1 MKAEYKNIK
10 ADYEAITRNL
20 RNFDKDNDNI
30 YESVFIMAK
39 RANQIAAE
47 IKDELTQKMKEF
59 ATTQDSL
66 EDVYENQEQIKWAK
80 YYEQIP
86 KPTLLA
92 VKEFEDG
99 EIYSSSSDEAALPT
113 VE

>member
-10 ADYEAITRNL
+10 ADYEAITRNP
-20 RNFDKDNDNI
+20 RDFDKETGNI
-30 YESVFIMAK
+30 YKTVYILSR

-59 ATTQDSL
+59 AGLNDGS
-66 EDVYENQEQIKWAK
+66 EEVYENREQIEWAK

-92 VKEFEDG
+92 IKEFEDG
-99 EIYSSSSDEAALPT
+99 QIYYRENEEEL
-113 VE
+113 

>member
-20 RNFDKDNDNI
+20 RDFDKETGNI
-30 YESVFIMAK
+30 YETVYILSR
-39 RANQIAAE
+39 RANQISAE
-47 IKDELTQKMKEF
+47 IKDELSQKMKEF
-59 ATTQDSL
+59 AGMNDGS
-66 EDVYENQEQIKWAK
+66 EEVYENREQIEWAK

-92 VKEFEDG
+92 IKEFEDG
-99 EIYSSSSDEAALPT
+99 QIYYRENADE
-113 VE
+113 